1 MEGRMSMINPEMW
14 VNSVRSSGYRD
25 AAMALG
31 ELIDNSIQAGASE
44 VEVLVME
51 SLATSGTR
59 RTWQVQQ
66 IAVLDNGKGMDA
78 LLLQRAL
85 RFGDGEHHKDGEGM
99 GKFGVGLPQA
109 SISQAKRIDAWSWQN
124 GVGSAKHTFIDLSDP
139 DWVKEASILPAD
151 EMPIPGEWL
160 SNATNIGETG
170 TLILWSQLDR
180 LAWKKAETIFNNSD
194 FLVGRMY
201 RNWLTSK
208 PQEDLDQCSIR
219 LTSFDANGIE
229 TRGRWTY
236 SANDP
241 MYLLQDNSANPSS
254 ETGRKV
260 LFESAGSE
268 RRLTFVVTDA
278 NGVAKLDEQGKAIM
292 SDIVIRCSMAPNKL
306 REAFE
311 GKNAGLTDYG
321 KHAKKN
327 IGVSVMRAQRELTLS
342 TSFDISKDPRNR
354 WWGIS
359 VEFGPEFD
367 DVLGVTNNKQDAE
380 NLATV
385 AKQTWEDVCLE
396 DETPV
401 QAKERMKEENYPQY
415 VCLEVASRVNKEIS
429 LAMKLIGKS
438 TPGKKKGK
446 KRHEDSPERRGTEA
460 TKERIEDTGKKT
472 ENDEV
477 EEELTKEEKMEKI
490 QSFLENLEID
500 AGSVEETLGEIIAS
514 GLKYSINHAHMDNDA
529 FFTVDS
535 VGGAILITLNRNHVA
550 FNELFSSLETDTK
563 DATPQQLDQLI
574 MRAHSALML
583 MLISWA
589 RLEDEASGGMLVR
602 LQDTRKDWG
611 RIARDFLMFGRE

>member
-396 DETPV
+396 DETHV

-429 LAMKLIGKS
+429 IAMKLIGKS

-490 QSFLENLEID
+490 RSFLENLEID

>member
-139 DWVKEASILPAD
+139 AWVKEASILPAD

-201 RNWLTSK
+201 RNWLTSE
-208 PQEDLDQCSIR
+208 PREELERCSIR
-219 LTSFDANGIE
+219 LTSFDASGIE

-241 MYLLQDNSANPSS
+241 MYLLQDNSANPST

-306 REAFE
+306 REAYE

-396 DETPV
+396 DETHV

-429 LAMKLIGKS
+429 IAMKLIGKS
-438 TPGKKKGK
+438 TPGKSKGK

-460 TKERIEDTGKKT
+460 TKERIEDTGRKT

>member
-51 SLATSGTR
+51 SLASSGTR

-85 RFGDGEHHKDGEGM
+85 RFGDGEHHKNGEGM

-139 DWVKEASILPAD
+139 TWVKEASILPAD

-170 TLILWSQLDR
+170 TLIVWSQLDR
-180 LAWKKAETIFNNSD
+180 LAWKKAETIFKNSD

-208 PQEDLDQCSIR
+208 PQEDLEQCSIR
-219 LTSFDANGIE
+219 LTSFDASGIE
-229 TRGRWTY
+229 TRDRWTY

-260 LFESAGSE
+260 LFDSAGSE

-278 NGVAKLDEQGKAIM
+278 NGVAKLDEQGKAII

-327 IGVSVMRAQRELTLS
+327 IGVSIMRAQRELTLS

-396 DETPV
+396 DETPL

-429 LAMKLIGKS
+429 IAMKVIGKS
-438 TPGKKKGK
+438 TPGKPKGK

-460 TKERIEDTGKKT
+460 TKERIEDTGRKT

-490 QSFLENLEID
+490 QSFLEHLEID

-611 RIARDFLMFGRE
+611 RIARDFLIFGRE

>member
-396 DETPV
+396 DETHV

-429 LAMKLIGKS
+429 IAMKLIGKS